1 MPSGRDPRRQN
12 VNVFLNVPFDPSY
25 ERLFVA
31 LISALVAL
39 GRVPR
44 TVLEVP
50 EQGDGRLVR
59 ILQIIRRCPVSIH
72 DLSRVGLPVR
82 FNMPF
87 ELGIAFALFR
97 IERNH
102 RFVILEAKRHRL
114 QRTLSDANGIDPGIH
129 EATVTGVISCV
140 LSHLGK
146 PQANPD
152 LKTVARIHRKLWKA
166 ASFLKTTH
174 HRDTIYSRPI
184 FGELVEGATRLARQ
198 EGLIVA

>member
-1 MPSGRDPRRQN
+1 MKSEGEDYRRS
-12 VNVFLNVPFDPSY
+12 VFLNVPFDQGY
-25 ERLFVA
+25 EPLFVA
-31 LISALVAL
+31 LISSLVAL

-44 TVLEVP
+44 SVLEVP

-59 ILQIIRRCPVSIH
+59 ILHLIRSCPVSIH

-87 ELGIAFALFR
+87 ELGIAVALSRVEGRHKF
-97 IERNH
+97 IM
-102 RFVILEAKRHRL
+102 LEAKRHRL

-129 EATVTGVISCV
+129 GATVRGIMSCV

-146 PQANPD
+146 PRGNPD
-152 LKTVARIHRKLWKA
+152 PGIVARIHRQLWK
-166 ASFLKTTH
+166 TTPFFKRTH
-174 HRDTIYSRPI
+174 GRANLYSRSI
-184 FGELVEGATRLARQ
+184 FGELVAGANGLAIK